1 VADTWRYQPTA
12 QAPVFQGN
20 ASSHTLD
27 LTQLSWRQPQL
38 PETPGLTGPFTCPFC
53 QGETVDVEHIPV
65 VADDR
70 SSAHGA

>member
-1 VADTWRYQPTA
+1 
-12 QAPVFQGN
+12 
-20 ASSHTLD
+20 
-27 LTQLSWRQPQL
+27 
-38 PETPGLTGPFTCPFC
+38 LTGPFTCPFC